1 MKIYKKIL
9 IIFFIF
15 LSNNALSLENK
26 ILFKVDNEIITSLDL
41 LDEIKYLNLTN
52 NNINNLS
59 QERIFEISKN
69 SIIREKIKLIE
80 LNKRFE
86 NLNVEEKY
94 FNFLI
99 EGLIKKLNLENLI
112 EFKTYLN
119 ERNIKYENIKKKIK
133 IEILWNQ
140 LIYTKF
146 SKDVRIDREKIKKEI
161 AKNNFQKEFLFSEI
175 LFTLE
180 KNQKLDKKI
189 LKIKNDIN
197 LNGFENAALIHS
209 ISTSA
214 ENGGK
219 LNWIKSNSLNKKIKK
234 FVLNKEIG
242 SLTDPIVVPG
252 GFLIL
257 KIEDIRETKIL
268 NNIDEELKLVENEMA
283 NKQLNQFSNIYFN
296 KVKKE
301 IQINEY

>member
-1 MKIYKKIL
+1 M
-9 IIFFIF
+9 
-15 LSNNALSLENK
+15 
-26 ILFKVDNEIITSLDL
+26 
-41 LDEIKYLNLTN
+41 
-52 NNINNLS
+52 
-59 QERIFEISKN
+59 
-69 SIIREKIKLIE
+69 
-80 LNKRFE
+80 
-86 NLNVEEKY
+86 
-94 FNFLI
+94 
-99 EGLIKKLNLENLI
+99 
-112 EFKTYLN
+112 
-119 ERNIKYENIKKKIK
+119 
-133 IEILWNQ
+133 
-140 LIYTKF
+140 
-146 SKDVRIDREKIKKEI
+146 RIDREKIKKEI
-161 AKNNFQKEFLFSEI
+161 DKNNFQKEFLFSEI

-180 KNQKLDKKI
+180 KNKKIDKKI

-234 FVLNKEIG
+234 FVLNKEVG

-257 KIEDIRETKIL
+257 KIEDIREAKIL
-268 NNIDEELKLVENEMA
+268 NNIDEELKLVENEMV

-296 KVKKE
+296 KIKKE